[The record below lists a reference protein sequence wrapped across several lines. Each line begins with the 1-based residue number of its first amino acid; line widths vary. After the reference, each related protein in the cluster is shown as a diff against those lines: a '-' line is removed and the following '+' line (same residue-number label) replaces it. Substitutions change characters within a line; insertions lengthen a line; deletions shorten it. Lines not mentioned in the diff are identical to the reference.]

1 MKSAFS
7 DEVSGSVAPADQPMA
22 PGIISV
28 TMSGNKATLTVQ
40 LPGAS
45 IDGQPLPAGALNKL
59 HVYADKRS
67 FLGRLEELLGMEPE
81 VTQDIATTPLAAQAT
96 VDLPG
101 LDFDTKYYFRAQV
114 E

>member
-28 TMSGNKATLTVQ
+28 TMSSNKATLTVQ
-40 LPGAS
+40 LPSAS

-67 FLGRLEELLGMEPE
+67 FLGRLEELLGMEP
-81 VTQDIATTPLAAQAT
+81 QAT
-96 VDLPG
+96 LDNIAAPGGLNSVDISG
-101 LDFDTKYYFRAQV
+101 LDFDTKYYFTACV